1 MRNSSNYLKACCLII
16 IAMAVFISS
25 AHSPQ
30 AGPSLVEEYPESIP
44 SEALASGDYY
54 EIEDLGYSVY
64 VPEPKKPVFPDE
76 RQLKLI
82 GRLADGIY
90 KWKARVRDGQ
100 EHYPYYECGVR
111 YTGDA
116 AKERALLWA
125 YNIVRAS
132 WEAAE
137 EDETLNE
144 WGVAG
149 TVASESAFDL
159 CAFGTYPRKAAYQTL
174 DRGKPILKPSKLTA
188 SHTYKEVV
196 YAINHPKLKSKFR
209 TYDLGGLQVLALYY
223 DGPMEKLLTWEG
235 FYWQVN
241 WMMKKQRRMKTER
254 PWAYWPGHY
263 AEWKHQ
269 KVAMYARQIGA
280 TSKEI

>member
-1 MRNSSNYLKACCLII
+1 MKNSIKALCLLVIL
-16 IAMAVFISS
+16 MSFVISS
-25 AHSPQ
+25 AHSTR
-30 AGPSLVEEYPESIP
+30 AGSYDQVEAIETIDQ
-44 SEALASGDYY
+44 EAWESGDFY
-54 EIEDLGYSVY
+54 EVGDLGYSVY

-116 AKERALLWA
+116 AKEKALLWA

-132 WEAAE
+132 WEATAE
-137 EDETLNE
+137 GETLNE

-159 CAFGTYPRKAAYQTL
+159 CAFGTHPRKAAYQTM
-174 DRGKPILKPSKLTA
+174 DRGKPVLKPSKLTI
-188 SHTYKEVV
+188 SHTYEEVV
-196 YAINHPKLKSKFR
+196 AAIYNPKLKKQFH
-209 TYDLGGLQVLALYY
+209 TYDLGGLQVLAINY

-241 WMMKKQRRMKTER
+241 WMMQKQRRMRTNK

-263 AEWKHQ
+263 EEWKHQ
-269 KVAMYARQIGA
+269 KVARYARQMGA